1 MYNQEDISIYL
12 KDVRQTT
19 QLTKAQEID
28 LAKRIQKGDR
38 KAEEQL
44 IVSNL
49 RFVISIAK
57 QYQGAGIALPDLI
70 NEGNYGLV
78 KAAKRYDLAMG
89 FRFISYAV
97 WWIKQ
102 SILQCINDHSR
113 MIRLPVNMSNELL
126 KMRNLTGEELEET
139 MAIAYPKVKSLDG
152 NWNNQSDDRAVNYYE
167 TLVDRSIPQP
177 DEQMVR
183 QDMPLKDALDM
194 AMTTLDER
202 EKYIIRSYFLTD
214 DDPKTL
220 ETLGTELALTKERV
234 RQIRDKAIRKI
245 RNNSSPLF
253 SFFE

>member
-1 MYNQEDISIYL
+1 MYKQEDISIYL

-19 QLTKAQEID
+19 QLTKAQEVA
-28 LAKRIQKGDR
+28 LAKRIQTGDI

-57 QYQGAGIALPDLI
+57 QYQFAGIALPDLI

-78 KAAKRYDLAMG
+78 KAAKRYNLEMG

-97 WWIKQ
+97 WWIRQ

-139 MAIAYPKVKSLDG
+139 MAISHPKVKSLDG
-152 NWNNQSDDRAVNYYE
+152 NWNDQSDDRSVNFYE
-167 TLVDRSIPQP
+167 TLVDKSIPQP
-177 DEQMVR
+177 DIQMER
-183 QDMPLKDALDM
+183 QDMPLKDALDL

-202 EKYIIRSYFLTD
+202 EKYIIRSYFLND

-220 ETLGTELALTKERV
+220 ETLGDELALTKERV

-253 SFFE
+253 SFLE